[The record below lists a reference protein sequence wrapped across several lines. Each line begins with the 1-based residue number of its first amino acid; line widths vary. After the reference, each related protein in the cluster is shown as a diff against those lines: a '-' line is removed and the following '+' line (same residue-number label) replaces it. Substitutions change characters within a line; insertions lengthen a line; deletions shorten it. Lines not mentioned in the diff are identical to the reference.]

1 MNASVRIFTN
11 TIVLY
16 VKIIVSLVV
25 GLFLTREVL
34 ATLGVDDFG
43 IYNLIAGIIALL
55 AFLESSLRSSTQR
68 YLSLALGQKSRQ
80 AFTDY
85 FSASLLLHLF
95 LAIILFLIFYG
106 LSFFLFD
113 GFLNIPIERIEA
125 AKTVFKVMVISSML
139 TILVAP
145 FNAVINAYEDIWYL
159 GLMQTFSAILKLG
172 VLFLFK
178 YVDFDSLILYS
189 VWMLTVVVFEFLAA
203 LIWCVK
209 KYSVFKYWKSHIS
222 KLRDILGFTGW
233 NTLGT
238 FAVVARNQGV
248 AVVLNKFLGT
258 SINAVWG
265 LANQVDG
272 YLIVFA
278 NSITASV
285 APQIVKSYGEKNY
298 DKLRFLTVFSSKIT
312 FFMSAIFAL
321 PALVEL
327 PFILKIWLKEVPLY
341 AEIYCQLILVVFL
354 ICELYPGL
362 TKGIEAVGNI
372 KWSKLLSSLVV
383 VLPIP
388 IGVVLFKMGYVHYT
402 ICMVMIVAQIASLA
416 IAMYWS
422 WKLYKIN
429 VKQYVCFILR
439 ATLLFGGL
447 FLLATL
453 LKQWCGSLAYF
464 YQFIF
469 VNSVV
474 LILFVA
480 VFWGGVLN
488 KAEKIMVGNMV
499 RKILKR

>member
-80 AFTDY
+80 SFADY
-85 FSASLLLHLF
+85 FSSSLLLHLF
-95 LAIILFLIFYG
+95 LAVILFLVFYG

-248 AVVLNKFLGT
+248 AVVLNKFFGT

-312 FFMSAIFAL
+312 
-321 PALVEL
+321 
-327 PFILKIWLKEVPLY
+327 
-341 AEIYCQLILVVFL
+341 
-354 ICELYPGL
+354 
-362 TKGIEAVGNI
+362 TKST
-372 KWSKLLSSLVV
+372 K
-383 VLPIP
+383 
-388 IGVVLFKMGYVHYT
+388 
-402 ICMVMIVAQIASLA
+402 
-416 IAMYWS
+416 
-422 WKLYKIN
+422 
-429 VKQYVCFILR
+429 
-439 ATLLFGGL
+439 
-447 FLLATL
+447 
-453 LKQWCGSLAYF
+453 
-464 YQFIF
+464 
-469 VNSVV
+469 
-474 LILFVA
+474 
-480 VFWGGVLN
+480 
-488 KAEKIMVGNMV
+488 
-499 RKILKR
+499 